1 MKTRDIIQR
10 LQERYQ
16 PDDNLVIFWWDRE
29 CFDLTTADDTNVWDS
44 VVADIEEG
52 FLPAEEQ
59 LGAVIGEMVI
69 EKGEV
74 TA

>member
-1 MKTRDIIQR
+1 MRTQDIIQR

-16 PDDNLVIFWWDRE
+16 PDDNLVIFWWDKE
-29 CFDLTTADDTNVWDS
+29 CFGITNDDEIKVWNS

-52 FLPAEEQ
+52 FLPAEEH
-59 LGAVIGEMVI
+59 LGEVIGEMVF
-69 EKGEV
+69 EKVEV